1 MRKNYSYYDL
11 VIRTTSC
18 YNTNEVMTMHSN
30 PAEIGERIKSAR
42 KAAHLSQTELAQRL
56 DKTMRTVQK
65 YESGEIEP
73 SIAMINAIAKI
84 LNISP
89 ADLIG
94 YQKPEIQLDSLS
106 DVIAV
111 LYQLNKKAGIRFE
124 IDVQRPP
131 HSEEWSCSLKFKGN
145 DHSAEMNDS
154 LCLILE
160 EFRDEREKLET
171 YWTDQES
178 FDRWIEK
185 ELAYYADAKLQDKEV
200 EVLSDLERIQRRNE
214 LDRQMLEKMKKA
226 AEEKRIAEEIAE
238 AKVLKEKLE
247 KSTIDIGVKCGDGK
261 MYGSVTTADIADG
274 LKKLGLDVDKK
285 KVVLKENI
293 KSLGVFDIE
302 IKVYAGISAKVRVNI
317 VKAND

>member
-1 MRKNYSYYDL
+1 
-11 VIRTTSC
+11 
-18 YNTNEVMTMHSN
+18 
-30 PAEIGERIKSAR
+30 
-42 KAAHLSQTELAQRL
+42 
-56 DKTMRTVQK
+56 
-65 YESGEIEP
+65 
-73 SIAMINAIAKI
+73 MINAIAKI

-185 ELAYYADAKLQDKEV
+185 RTGLLRRCQVAGQGSGSSLRFGAHSAAQRTGSADAGENEKG
-200 EVLSDLERIQRRNE
+200 RR
-214 LDRQMLEKMKKA
+214 R
-226 AEEKRIAEEIAE
+226 KRRPEIT
-238 AKVLKEKLE
+238 V
-247 KSTIDIGVKCGDGK
+247 GVTYPCQ
-261 MYGSVTTADIADG
+261 I
-274 LKKLGLDVDKK
+274 
-285 KVVLKENI
+285 
-293 KSLGVFDIE
+293 
-302 IKVYAGISAKVRVNI
+302 
-317 VKAND
+317 

>member
-1 MRKNYSYYDL
+1 
-11 VIRTTSC
+11 
-18 YNTNEVMTMHSN
+18 MHSN
-30 PAEIGERIKSAR
+30 PAEIGERIKAAR
-42 KAAHLSQTELAQRL
+42 KAARLSQTELAQRL

-106 DVIAV
+106 D
-111 LYQLNKKAGIRFE
+111 E

-160 EFRDEREKLET
+160 EFRDEREKLES

-200 EVLSDLERIQRRNE
+200 EVLTDLERIQRRNE

-226 AEEKRIAEEIAE
+226 AEEN
-238 AKVLKEKLE
+238 
-247 KSTIDIGVKCGDGK
+247 GDQ
-261 MYGSVTTADIADG
+261 
-274 LKKLGLDVDKK
+274 
-285 KVVLKENI
+285 E
-293 KSLGVFDIE
+293 
-302 IKVYAGISAKVRVNI
+302 
-317 VKAND
+317 

>member
-1 MRKNYSYYDL
+1 
-11 VIRTTSC
+11 
-18 YNTNEVMTMHSN
+18 MHSN
-30 PAEIGERIKSAR
+30 QAEIGERIKAAR

-131 HSEEWSCSLKFKGN
+131 YSEEWSCSLKFK
-145 DHSAEMNDS
+145 
-154 LCLILE
+154 
-160 EFRDEREKLET
+160 
-171 YWTDQES
+171 
-178 FDRWIEK
+178 
-185 ELAYYADAKLQDKEV
+185 
-200 EVLSDLERIQRRNE
+200 
-214 LDRQMLEKMKKA
+214 
-226 AEEKRIAEEIAE
+226 
-238 AKVLKEKLE
+238 
-247 KSTIDIGVKCGDGK
+247 
-261 MYGSVTTADIADG
+261 
-274 LKKLGLDVDKK
+274 
-285 KVVLKENI
+285 
-293 KSLGVFDIE
+293 
-302 IKVYAGISAKVRVNI
+302 
-317 VKAND
+317 

>member
-1 MRKNYSYYDL
+1 
-11 VIRTTSC
+11 
-18 YNTNEVMTMHSN
+18 
-30 PAEIGERIKSAR
+30 
-42 KAAHLSQTELAQRL
+42 
-56 DKTMRTVQK
+56 
-65 YESGEIEP
+65 
-73 SIAMINAIAKI
+73 MINAIAKI

-145 DHSAEMNDS
+145 DRSAEMNDS

-200 EVLSDLERIQRRNE
+200 EALSDLERIQRRNE

-226 AEEKRIAEEIAE
+226 AEEN
-238 AKVLKEKLE
+238 
-247 KSTIDIGVKCGDGK
+247 GDQ
-261 MYGSVTTADIADG
+261 
-274 LKKLGLDVDKK
+274 
-285 KVVLKENI
+285 E
-293 KSLGVFDIE
+293 
-302 IKVYAGISAKVRVNI
+302 
-317 VKAND
+317 

>member
-1 MRKNYSYYDL
+1 
-11 VIRTTSC
+11 
-18 YNTNEVMTMHSN
+18 MHSS
-30 PAEIGERIKSAR
+30 PTEIGERIKAAR

-94 YQKPEIQLDSLS
+94 YQKPEIQLNSLS

-145 DHSAEMNDS
+145 DQSAEMNNS

-171 YWTDQES
+171 YWTDPES

-185 ELAYYADAKLQDKEV
+185 ELAYRNYYDSYFTPLMEQLGYDQTPHCTRHTCISMLTEAHVDQTMIKKIVGHSGAMTLT
-200 EVLSDLERIQRRNE
+200 ERVYTH
-214 LDRQMLEKMKKA
+214 L
-226 AEEKRIAEEIAE
+226 
-238 AKVLKEKLE
+238 
-247 KSTIDIGVKCGDGK
+247 
-261 MYGSVTTADIADG
+261 
-274 LKKLGLDVDKK
+274 
-285 KVVLKENI
+285 
-293 KSLGVFDIE
+293 DIE
-302 IKVYAGISAKVRVNI
+302 TLVEAINKI
-317 VKAND
+317 

>member
-1 MRKNYSYYDL
+1 M
-11 VIRTTSC
+11 C
-18 YNTNEVMTMHSN
+18 C
-30 PAEIGERIKSAR
+30 
-42 KAAHLSQTELAQRL
+42 RL
-56 DKTMRTVQK
+56 
-65 YESGEIEP
+65 
-73 SIAMINAIAKI
+73 
-84 LNISP
+84 
-89 ADLIG
+89 
-94 YQKPEIQLDSLS
+94 
-106 DVIAV
+106 

-214 LDRQMLEKMKKA
+214 LDQQMLEKMKKA
-226 AEEKRIAEEIAE
+226 AEEN
-238 AKVLKEKLE
+238 
-247 KSTIDIGVKCGDGK
+247 GDQK
-261 MYGSVTTADIADG
+261 
-274 LKKLGLDVDKK
+274 
-285 KVVLKENI
+285 
-293 KSLGVFDIE
+293 
-302 IKVYAGISAKVRVNI
+302 
-317 VKAND
+317 

>member
-1 MRKNYSYYDL
+1 
-11 VIRTTSC
+11 
-18 YNTNEVMTMHSN
+18 MHSN
-30 PAEIGERIKSAR
+30 PAEIGERIKAAR

-84 LNISP
+84 LDISP

-111 LYQLNKKAGIRFE
+111 LYQLNKKTGIRFE

-131 HSEEWSCSLKFKGN
+131 RSEEWSCSLKFKGN

-160 EFRDEREKLET
+160 EFRDERESWKP
-171 YWTDQES
+171 
-178 FDRWIEK
+178 IGP
-185 ELAYYADAKLQDKEV
+185 
-200 EVLSDLERIQRRNE
+200 IRNP
-214 LDRQMLEKMKKA
+214 L
-226 AEEKRIAEEIAE
+226 
-238 AKVLKEKLE
+238 
-247 KSTIDIGVKCGDGK
+247 
-261 MYGSVTTADIADG
+261 TAG
-274 LKKLGLDVDKK
+274 LKKNWPTTQMPSCRIRKW
-285 KVVLKENI
+285 
-293 KSLGVFDIE
+293 KSSPIW
-302 IKVYAGISAKVRVNI
+302 SAFSGATNWIGRCWRK
-317 VKAND
+317 

>member
-1 MRKNYSYYDL
+1 
-11 VIRTTSC
+11 
-18 YNTNEVMTMHSN
+18 MHSN
-30 PAEIGERIKSAR
+30 PAEIGERIKAAR

-84 LNISP
+84 LDISP

-145 DHSAEMNDS
+145 DRSAEMNDS

-185 ELAYYADAKLQDKEV
+185 ELAYYAGAKLQDREV
-200 EVLSDLERIQRRNE
+200 EVLSDLERIQRRIMPPMPTIPWQCRSMNS
-214 LDRQMLEKMKKA
+214 R
-226 AEEKRIAEEIAE
+226 KRPPRKTATRSNRGCCIPFIKFNSNAGR
-238 AKVLKEKLE
+238 KE
-247 KSTIDIGVKCGDGK
+247 V
-261 MYGSVTTADIADG
+261 
-274 LKKLGLDVDKK
+274 
-285 KVVLKENI
+285 
-293 KSLGVFDIE
+293 
-302 IKVYAGISAKVRVNI
+302 
-317 VKAND
+317 

>member
-1 MRKNYSYYDL
+1 
-11 VIRTTSC
+11 
-18 YNTNEVMTMHSN
+18 MHSN
-30 PAEIGERIKSAR
+30 PAEIGERIKAVR

-145 DHSAEMNDS
+145 DHSAKMNDS

-226 AEEKRIAEEIAE
+226 LCSEEN
-238 AKVLKEKLE
+238 
-247 KSTIDIGVKCGDGK
+247 G
-261 MYGSVTTADIADG
+261 
-274 LKKLGLDVDKK
+274 
-285 KVVLKENI
+285 
-293 KSLGVFDIE
+293 
-302 IKVYAGISAKVRVNI
+302 RV
-317 VKAND
+317 ARQS

>member
-1 MRKNYSYYDL
+1 MNSDPTK
-11 VIRTTSC
+11 
-18 YNTNEVMTMHSN
+18 
-30 PAEIGERIKSAR
+30 IGERIKAAR

-94 YQKPEIQLDSLS
+94 YQRPEIELNSLS

-131 HSEEWSCSLKFKGN
+131 RSEEWSCSLQFKGN
-145 DHSAEMNDS
+145 DHAAEMNDP

-160 EFRDEREKLET
+160 EFRDEHNKLET
-171 YWTDQES
+171 YWIDQDS

-185 ELAYYADAKLQDKEV
+185 ELAYYADAKLQDKKP

-214 LDRQMLEKMKKA
+214 LDRHMLEEMKKA
-226 AEEKRIAEEIAE
+226 AEQNGGQE
-238 AKVLKEKLE
+238 
-247 KSTIDIGVKCGDGK
+247 
-261 MYGSVTTADIADG
+261 
-274 LKKLGLDVDKK
+274 
-285 KVVLKENI
+285 
-293 KSLGVFDIE
+293 
-302 IKVYAGISAKVRVNI
+302 
-317 VKAND
+317 

>member
-1 MRKNYSYYDL
+1 
-11 VIRTTSC
+11 
-18 YNTNEVMTMHSN
+18 MHSN
-30 PAEIGERIKSAR
+30 PAEIGERIKAAR

-185 ELAYYADAKLQDKEV
+185 ELAYYAGAKLQDKEV
-200 EVLSDLERIQRRNE
+200 EALSDLERIQRRNE
-214 LDRQMLEKMKKA
+214 LDQQMLEKMKKA
-226 AEEKRIAEEIAE
+226 AEEK
-238 AKVLKEKLE
+238 
-247 KSTIDIGVKCGDGK
+247 
-261 MYGSVTTADIADG
+261 TADLLAKHDAGAIRIFVKTSRDDARLVYVNQAAKDKESTGELIAR
-274 LKKLGLDVDKK
+274 LEEKKIRNTELAHEKTV
-285 KVVLKENI
+285 E
-293 KSLGVFDIE
+293 
-302 IKVYAGISAKVRVNI
+302 AVRQI
-317 VKAND
+317 VRD